1 MILMI
6 AIIEIESQDI
16 LWYVRAVARGEK
28 KTGMI
33 GVRLEPE
40 LMAEV
45 EQEADEEER
54 PLAMMAR
61 ILIREAMTARRMK
74 KGKKK
79 ST

>member
-1 MILMI
+1 
-6 AIIEIESQDI
+6 
-16 LWYVRAVARGEK
+16 VAKGEK

-33 GVRLEPE
+33 GVRLESD

-45 EQEADEEER
+45 EQEAAEEER

-61 ILIREAMTARRMK
+61 ILIREAMTVRRAK

-79 ST
+79 PA